1 MIKHL
6 KNVRAGIE
14 MGLRYVKWLGKNV
27 KVYVRK
33 EGGLTFISDAYLSYG
48 DVVDVTIDKE
58 SNIVAL
64 RFVGERA
71 QTQADSWLVLVEDG
85 YDCDTIETVVAEN
98 ENQQKLLVV
107 PTDTTFIHPD
117 GGVTYFG
124 EERLYLTPDLA
135 PAWRLLRGK

>member
-1 MIKHL
+1 ML
-6 KNVRAGIE
+6 KRINKVRAGIE
-14 MGLRYVKWLGKNV
+14 LKLSHVKLLGEREKI
-27 KVYVRK
+27 YVRK
-33 EGGLTFISDAYLSYG
+33 EGELTFISDAYLSYG
-48 DVVDVTIDKE
+48 DVVDVIIDKE
-58 SNIVAL
+58 NGIIAL
-64 RFVGERA
+64 RLVGERA

-107 PTDTTFIHPD
+107 PTGTTFVHPD